1 MISLERFQ
9 ANLTQLLD
17 EEDQQLALR
26 ILEAEEKRKCV
37 LREKKK
43 ISAGLD
49 EMKRLNDR
57 SRVTLRREKEALD
70 VEKAKRLEVERD
82 VLPEKKQQLESLQ
95 RLLRDAESADGL
107 LEKDLE
113 SGRKKLAAIRQRLEE
128 QQRQLAQA
136 RGQLDQGHRQRDS
149 NQAHK
154 LLQVSPSII
163 TRPPVIYCIC
173 WPLRPVGMTSSFVS
187 TPPRRTGK

>member
-1 MISLERFQ
+1 M
-9 ANLTQLLD
+9 TQLLD

-82 VLPEKKQQLESLQ
+82 VLPVKKQQLESLQ

>member
-1 MISLERFQ
+1 MDCLISLERFQ

-17 EEDQQLALR
+17 EEDQQLTLK

-37 LREKKK
+37 LRERKKM
-43 ISAGLD
+43 SAGLD
-49 EMKRLNDR
+49 EMKRLNER
-57 SRVTLRREKEALD
+57 SRVTLRKEKEALD

-82 VLPEKKQQLESLQ
+82 VLPEKKQQFESLE
-95 RLLRDAESADGL
+95 RLLGDVESADGL

-113 SGRKKLAAIRQRLEE
+113 SGRKKLATIRQRLEE

-154 LLQVSPSII
+154 LLQVSRSII
-163 TRPPVIYCIC
+163 KRPFLYYIFRASVR
-173 WPLRPVGMTSSFVS
+173 LRPV
-187 TPPRRTGK
+187 RL